1 MNRPLSS
8 AAATLIVA
16 FGSSLFA
23 SPASAGAFA
32 GLKGPASCQLVH
44 TPAGTP
50 FRTRIRVNGPL
61 YTVGRGAGCDGGVLQ
76 LANGSPTSGTII
88 RLANGMTCRGNEPR
102 SVWCGN

>member
-1 MNRPLSS
+1 MKRSLSS
-8 AAATLIVA
+8 AATTLIVT
-16 FGSSLFA
+16 FGLSLFA
-23 SPASAGAFA
+23 APASAGAFA

-50 FRTRIRVNGPL
+50 FRTRIAINGPL
-61 YTVGRGAGCDGGVLQ
+61 YNVGRGAGCGGGVLQ
-76 LANGSPTSGTII
+76 LASGSPTSGTII

>member
-1 MNRPLSS
+1 MRRVSSVVAS
-8 AAATLIVA
+8 AAVVFGWM
-16 FGSSLFA
+16 FGSV
-23 SPASAGAFA
+23 PASANAFS

-61 YTVGRGAGCDGGVLQ
+61 YTVGRGPGCDGGVLQ
-76 LANGSPTSGTII
+76 LANGSPTSGTMI